1 MKIEQRGAKGSK
13 EPGASL
19 GRIVNPRVTAYTLA
33 EVLMAVVIL
42 TVISTAFYSALSS
55 GFSVIETAREDV
67 RATQILTQ
75 KLEALRLCRWD
86 QLTNLASFN
95 FSENYDPLSTNASG
109 TVFYGTVV
117 TNAAT
122 AISDSTGY
130 KANMRLVRVTLSWT
144 NYTGGRA
151 IAHQR
156 EMDSYVALYGLQ
168 NYIWGAR

>member
-13 EPGASL
+13 QPGASL

-42 TVISTAFYSALSS
+42 TVVSTAFYSGLSS
-55 GFSVIETAREDV
+55 GFSVIQTSREDV

-86 QLTNLASFN
+86 QLTNLSN
-95 FSENYDPLSTNASG
+95 FSFCENYDPLSTNASG

-122 AISDSTGY
+122 AISDSSSY
-130 KANMRLVRVTLSWT
+130 KPNMRLVRITLCWT
-144 NYTGGRA
+144 NYNGSTA
-151 IAHQR
+151 ISHQR

-168 NYIWGAR
+168 NYIWGAQ